1 MKRIISILSLLIIV
15 ILPLQVNALSVS
27 KNNLTIEKGTKE
39 TIELYMDTTAEVSQI
54 TFSLV
59 YTSYDVPA
67 YFTVSS
73 GLTDNM
79 NGIKHQIVFS
89 EPVSGKINLGT
100 INIDVVQNSKITA
113 STINVHSASA
123 LTENGEKIKLK
134 SQIINV
140 NIGDKNDE
148 EINNNNVI
156 DEDTP
161 IDIKETRETN
171 LLEKIESEI
180 VNIELKK
187 DVYEYTIYIADEL
200 ESLDLKPI
208 IKNEKYKLE
217 ITSQKIAE
225 LKDNQI
231 IITVKNE
238 EYTEKYKIN
247 VKKQSEQEKLEI
259 KIDESKFEPTL
270 SYKGKW
276 VGIMAILFVG
286 LLVGIFFM
294 KKQ

>member
-27 KNNLTIEKGTKE
+27 KNNITIEKGTTK
-39 TIELYMDTTAEVSQI
+39 TIELYTESDIQI
-54 TFSLV
+54 SKISFSLV

-67 YFTVSS
+67 YFTAST
-73 GLTDNM
+73 GLTDNI

-89 EPVSGKINLGT
+89 EPVSGKITLGT
-100 INIDVVQNSKITA
+100 ININVVQNPKVTA
-113 STINVHSASA
+113 STINIHSVSA
-123 LTENGEKIKLK
+123 ITSSGETITLK

-140 NIGDKNDE
+140 NIGE
-148 EINNNNVI
+148 ELQEELNNTP
-156 DEDTP
+156 EETP
-161 IDIKETRETN
+161 IDTKEKRNTN

-187 DVYEYTIYIADEL
+187 DVYEYTIYIEDEL
-200 ESLDLKPI
+200 ESLDLKPVV
-208 IKNEKYKLE
+208 KDEKYKLE
-217 ITSQKIAE
+217 ITSQKITE

-231 IITVKNE
+231 IITVKDE
-238 EYTEKYKIN
+238 EYIEEYKIN
-247 VKKQSEQEKLEI
+247 IKKQSEQQKLEI
-259 KIDESKFEPTL
+259 EIDESKFEPTQ

-276 VGIMAILFVG
+276 IVLVVLLSIT
-286 LLVGIFFM
+286 LLVGLFFY